1 MSNPY
6 NPVDGGPPAPISML
20 RTISDSDVRSPSARS
35 TSLKSPG
42 NDIEEEEEEEEEE
55 GTGKSSTGA
64 NEDTLSDLKISSKS
78 AQEGTCTNTNTN

>member
-42 NDIEEEEEEEEEE
+42 NDIEEEEE

-78 AQEGTCTNTNTN
+78 AQEGTCTNTNTNTN

>member
-42 NDIEEEEEEEEEE
+42 NYIEEEEEEE

>member
-42 NDIEEEEEEEEEE
+42 NDIEEEEEEG

>member
-42 NDIEEEEEEEEEE
+42 NDIEEEEEEGGT

>member
-42 NDIEEEEEEEEEE
+42 NDIEEEEE